1 MNEKELREK
10 RDKIVEQMQAITDN
24 ATNVEKRTLTTEE
37 QQKFASLKKEV
48 EDIDAT
54 LDAMEQSR
62 TLLPPIKTPEKKEPV
77 EDIEIRTFANIIRN
91 RADANITKANN
102 GAVIPKTI
110 AKKIIDV
117 AKDRSPLFRDAEK
130 YNIRGTVSIPY
141 VDTTN
146 DNITVAYATEFT
158 ELEAKDTKLLTVDLT
173 GFLAGAL
180 CKVSRSLL
188 NSTDLD
194 LTSFVVNKMGEALAD
209 FLDMQIIQGDS
220 AHITGLSTA
229 TQVIT
234 AKAATA
240 ITADELITLKNKL
253 KSVFQAGAY
262 WVMAPDTLTAI
273 QQLKDGNGR
282 YLFNNEIKDRFSGT
296 ILGKPVYTSDQC
308 PGMEADK
315 NAIFYI
321 SPKQALAA
329 KVVEDS
335 VQILNEKYATQHAIG
350 VVEWAEVDC
359 KIQNQQAVAVLKMAA
374 SA

>member
-10 RDKIVEQMQAITDN
+10 RDQIVEQMQAITDN

-37 QQKFASLKKEV
+37 QQKFADLKKEV

-54 LDAMEQSR
+54 LEAMEQSR
-62 TLLPPIKTPEKKEPV
+62 TLLPPVKTPEKKEPV

-91 RADANITKANN
+91 RVDANITKTAN
-102 GAVIPKTI
+102 GAVIPTTI

-117 AKDRSPLFRDAEK
+117 AKDRSPLFKDAEK

-141 VDTTN
+141 VDTDN

-158 ELEAKDTKLLTVDLT
+158 ELEAKDTKLLTVDLK

-194 LTSFVVNKMGEALAD
+194 LTAFVVNKMGAALAD
-209 FLDMQIIQGDS
+209 FLDKQIIQGDS
-220 AHITGLSTA
+220 THITGLSTA
-229 TQVIT
+229 TQIVT

-262 WVMAPDTLTAI
+262 WVMAPNTLTAV
-273 QQLKDGNGR
+273 QQLKDENGR
-282 YLFNNEIKDRFSGT
+282 YLFNDEIKNGFSGT

-308 PGMEADK
+308 PGMAATK
-315 NAIFYI
+315 TAIFYI

-329 KVVEDS
+329 KIVEDS

-374 SA
+374 S

>member
-10 RDKIVEQMQAITDN
+10 RDQIVEQMQAITDN

-37 QQKFASLKKEV
+37 QQKFAGLKKEV

-54 LDAMEQSR
+54 LEAMEQSR
-62 TLLPPIKTPEKKEPV
+62 TLLPPVKTPEKKEPV

-91 RADANITKANN
+91 RVDANITKTAN
-102 GAVIPKTI
+102 GAVIPTTI

-117 AKDRSPLFRDAEK
+117 AKDRSPLFKDAEK

-141 VDTTN
+141 VDTDN

-158 ELEAKDTKLLTVDLT
+158 ELEAKDTKLLTVDLK

-194 LTSFVVNKMGEALAD
+194 LTTFVVNKMGAALAD
-209 FLDMQIIQGDS
+209 FLDKQIIQGDS
-220 AHITGLSTA
+220 THITGLSTA
-229 TQVIT
+229 TQIVT

-262 WVMAPDTLTAI
+262 WVMAPDTLTAV
-273 QQLKDGNGR
+273 QQLKDENGR
-282 YLFNNEIKDRFSGT
+282 YLFNDEIKNGFSGT
-296 ILGKPVYTSDQC
+296 ILGKSVYTSDQC
-308 PGMEADK
+308 PGMAATK
-315 NAIFYI
+315 TAIFYI

-329 KVVEDS
+329 KIVEDS

-374 SA
+374 S

>member
-10 RDKIVEQMQAITDN
+10 RDQIVEQMQAITDN

-37 QQKFASLKKEV
+37 QQKFAGLKKEV

-54 LDAMEQSR
+54 LEAMEQSR
-62 TLLPPIKTPEKKEPV
+62 TLLPPVKTPEKKEPV

-91 RADANITKANN
+91 RVDANITKTAN
-102 GAVIPKTI
+102 GAVIPTTI

-117 AKDRSPLFRDAEK
+117 AKDRSPLFKDAEK

-141 VDTTN
+141 VDTDN

-158 ELEAKDTKLLTVDLT
+158 ELEAKDTKLLTVDLK

-194 LTSFVVNKMGEALAD
+194 LTTFVVNKMGAALAD
-209 FLDMQIIQGDS
+209 FLDKQIIQGDS
-220 AHITGLSTA
+220 THITGLSTA
-229 TQVIT
+229 TQIVT

-262 WVMAPDTLTAI
+262 WVMAPDTLTAV
-273 QQLKDGNGR
+273 QQLKDENGR
-282 YLFNNEIKDRFSGT
+282 YLFNDEIKNGFSGT

-308 PGMEADK
+308 PGMAATK
-315 NAIFYI
+315 TAIFYI
-321 SPKQALAA
+321 SPKQALSA
-329 KVVEDS
+329 KIVEDS

-374 SA
+374 S

>member
-10 RDKIVEQMQAITDN
+10 RDQIVEQMQAITDN

-37 QQKFASLKKEV
+37 QQKFADLKKEV

-54 LDAMEQSR
+54 LEAMEQSR
-62 TLLPPIKTPEKKEPV
+62 TLLPQTKTPEKKEPV

-91 RADANITKANN
+91 RVDANITKTAN
-102 GAVIPKTI
+102 GAVIPTTI

-117 AKDRSPLFRDAEK
+117 AKDRSPLFKDAEK

-141 VDTTN
+141 VDTDN

-158 ELEAKDTKLLTVDLT
+158 ELEAKDTKLLTADLK
-173 GFLAGAL
+173 GFLVGAL

-194 LTSFVVNKMGEALAD
+194 LTTFVVNKMGAALAD
-209 FLDMQIIQGDS
+209 FMDKQIIQGDS
-220 AHITGLSTA
+220 THITGLSTA
-229 TQVIT
+229 TQIVT

-262 WVMAPDTLTAI
+262 WVMAPDTLTAV
-273 QQLKDGNGR
+273 QKLKDENGR
-282 YLFNNEIKDRFSGT
+282 YLFNDEIKNGFSGT

-308 PGMEADK
+308 PGMAATK
-315 NAIFYI
+315 TAIFYI

-329 KVVEDS
+329 KIVEDS

-374 SA
+374 S

>member
-1 MNEKELREK
+1 M
-10 RDKIVEQMQAITDN
+10 
-24 ATNVEKRTLTTEE
+24 
-37 QQKFASLKKEV
+37 
-48 EDIDAT
+48 
-54 LDAMEQSR
+54 
-62 TLLPPIKTPEKKEPV
+62 KTPEKKEPV

-91 RADANITKANN
+91 RVDANITKTAN
-102 GAVIPKTI
+102 GAVIPTTI

-117 AKDRSPLFRDAEK
+117 AKDRSPLFKDAEK

-141 VDTTN
+141 VDTDN

-158 ELEAKDTKLLTVDLT
+158 ELEAKDTKLLTVDLK

-194 LTSFVVNKMGEALAD
+194 LTTFVVNKMGAALAD
-209 FLDMQIIQGDS
+209 FLDKQIIQGDS
-220 AHITGLSTA
+220 THITGLSTA
-229 TQVIT
+229 TQIVT

-262 WVMAPDTLTAI
+262 WVMAPDTLTAV
-273 QQLKDGNGR
+273 QQLKDENGR
-282 YLFNNEIKDRFSGT
+282 YLFNDEIKNGFSGT

-308 PGMEADK
+308 PGMAATK
-315 NAIFYI
+315 TAIFYI

-329 KVVEDS
+329 KIVEDS

-374 SA
+374 S

>member
-10 RDKIVEQMQAITDN
+10 RDQIVEQMQAITDN

-37 QQKFASLKKEV
+37 QQKFADLKKEV

-54 LDAMEQSR
+54 LEAMEQSR
-62 TLLPPIKTPEKKEPV
+62 TLLPPVKTPEKKEPV

-91 RADANITKANN
+91 RVDANITKTAN
-102 GAVIPKTI
+102 GAVIPTTI

-117 AKDRSPLFRDAEK
+117 AKDRSPLFKDAEK

-141 VDTTN
+141 VDTDN

-158 ELEAKDTKLLTVDLT
+158 ELEAKDTKLLTVDLK

-194 LTSFVVNKMGEALAD
+194 LTAFVVNKMGAALAD
-209 FLDMQIIQGDS
+209 FLDKQIIQGDS
-220 AHITGLSTA
+220 THITGLSTA
-229 TQVIT
+229 TQIVT

-240 ITADELITLKNKL
+240 ITADDLITLKNKL

-262 WVMAPDTLTAI
+262 WVMAPDTLTAV
-273 QQLKDGNGR
+273 QQLKDENGR
-282 YLFNNEIKDRFSGT
+282 YLFNNEIKNGFSGT

-308 PGMEADK
+308 PGMAATK
-315 NAIFYI
+315 TAIFYI

-329 KVVEDS
+329 KIVEDS

-374 SA
+374 S

>member
-10 RDKIVEQMQAITDN
+10 RDQIVEQMQAITDN

-37 QQKFASLKKEV
+37 QQKFADLKKEV

-54 LDAMEQSR
+54 LEAMEQSR
-62 TLLPPIKTPEKKEPV
+62 TLLPPVRTPEKKEPV

-91 RADANITKANN
+91 RVDANITKTAN
-102 GAVIPKTI
+102 GAVIPTTI

-117 AKDRSPLFRDAEK
+117 AKDRSPLFKDAEK

-141 VDTTN
+141 VDTDN

-158 ELEAKDTKLLTVDLT
+158 ELEAKDTKLLTVDLK

-194 LTSFVVNKMGEALAD
+194 LTAFVVNKMGAALAD
-209 FLDMQIIQGDS
+209 FLDKQIIQGDS
-220 AHITGLSTA
+220 THITGLSTA
-229 TQVIT
+229 TQIVT

-262 WVMAPDTLTAI
+262 WVMAPDTLTAV
-273 QQLKDGNGR
+273 QQLKDENGR
-282 YLFNNEIKDRFSGT
+282 YLFNDEIKNGFSGT

-308 PGMEADK
+308 PGMAATK
-315 NAIFYI
+315 TAIIYI

-329 KVVEDS
+329 KIVEDS

-374 SA
+374 S

>member
-10 RDKIVEQMQAITDN
+10 RDQIVEQMQAITDN
-24 ATNVEKRTLTTEE
+24 ATNVEKRNLTTEE
-37 QQKFASLKKEV
+37 QQKFAGLKKEV

-54 LDAMEQSR
+54 LEAMEQSR
-62 TLLPPIKTPEKKEPV
+62 TLLPPVKTPEKKEPV

-91 RADANITKANN
+91 RVDANITKTAN
-102 GAVIPKTI
+102 GAVIPTTI

-117 AKDRSPLFRDAEK
+117 AKDRSPLFKDAEK

-141 VDTTN
+141 VDTDN

-158 ELEAKDTKLLTVDLT
+158 ELEAKDTKLLTVDLK

-194 LTSFVVNKMGEALAD
+194 LTTFVVNKMGAALAD
-209 FLDMQIIQGDS
+209 FLDKQIIQGDS
-220 AHITGLSTA
+220 THITGLSTA
-229 TQVIT
+229 TQIVT

-262 WVMAPDTLTAI
+262 WVMAPDTLTAV
-273 QQLKDGNGR
+273 QQLKDENGR
-282 YLFNNEIKDRFSGT
+282 YLFNDEIKNGFSGT

-308 PGMEADK
+308 PGMAATK
-315 NAIFYI
+315 TAIFYI

-329 KVVEDS
+329 KIVEDS

-374 SA
+374 S

>member
-10 RDKIVEQMQAITDN
+10 RDQIVEQMQAITDN

-37 QQKFASLKKEV
+37 QQKFSGLKKEV

-54 LDAMEQSR
+54 LEAMEQSR
-62 TLLPPIKTPEKKEPV
+62 TLLPPVKTPEKKEPV

-91 RADANITKANN
+91 RVDANITKTAN
-102 GAVIPKTI
+102 GAVIPTTI

-117 AKDRSPLFRDAEK
+117 AKDRSPLFKDAEK

-141 VDTTN
+141 VDTDN

-158 ELEAKDTKLLTVDLT
+158 ELEAKDTKLLTVDLK

-194 LTSFVVNKMGEALAD
+194 LTTFVVNKMGAALAD
-209 FLDMQIIQGDS
+209 FLDKQIIQGDS
-220 AHITGLSTA
+220 THITGLSTA
-229 TQVIT
+229 TQIVT

-262 WVMAPDTLTAI
+262 WVMAPDTLTAV
-273 QQLKDGNGR
+273 QQLKDENGR
-282 YLFNNEIKDRFSGT
+282 YLFNDEIKNGFSGT

-308 PGMEADK
+308 PGMAATK
-315 NAIFYI
+315 TAIFYI

-329 KVVEDS
+329 KIVEDS

-374 SA
+374 S

>member
-10 RDKIVEQMQAITDN
+10 RDQIVEQMQAITDN

-37 QQKFASLKKEV
+37 QQKFAGLKKEV

-54 LDAMEQSR
+54 LEAMEQSR
-62 TLLPPIKTPEKKEPV
+62 TLLPPVKTPEKKEPV

-91 RADANITKANN
+91 RVDANITKTAN
-102 GAVIPKTI
+102 GAVIPTTI

-117 AKDRSPLFRDAEK
+117 AKDRSPLFKDAEK

-141 VDTTN
+141 VDTDN

-158 ELEAKDTKLLTVDLT
+158 ELEAKDTKLLTVDLK

-188 NSTDLD
+188 NSTDHD
-194 LTSFVVNKMGEALAD
+194 LTTFVVNKMGAALAD
-209 FLDMQIIQGDS
+209 FLDKQIIQGDS
-220 AHITGLSTA
+220 THITGLSTA
-229 TQVIT
+229 TQIVT

-262 WVMAPDTLTAI
+262 WVMAPDTLTAV
-273 QQLKDGNGR
+273 QQLKDENGR
-282 YLFNNEIKDRFSGT
+282 YLFNDEIKNGFSGT

-308 PGMEADK
+308 PGMAATK
-315 NAIFYI
+315 TAIFYI

-329 KVVEDS
+329 KIVEDS

-374 SA
+374 S

>member
-10 RDKIVEQMQAITDN
+10 RDQIVDQIQAITDN

-37 QQKFASLKKEV
+37 QQKFSDLKKEV

-54 LDAMEQSR
+54 LEAMEQSR
-62 TLLPPIKTPEKKEPV
+62 TLLPPVRTPEKKEPV

-91 RADANITKANN
+91 RVDANITKTAN
-102 GAVIPKTI
+102 GAVIPTTI

-117 AKDRSPLFRDAEK
+117 AKDRSPLFKDAEK

-141 VDTTN
+141 VDTDN

-158 ELEAKDTKLLTVDLT
+158 ELEAKDTKLLTVDLK

-194 LTSFVVNKMGEALAD
+194 LTTFVVNKMGAALAD
-209 FLDMQIIQGDS
+209 FLDKQIIQGDS
-220 AHITGLSTA
+220 THITGLSTA
-229 TQVIT
+229 TQIVT

-262 WVMAPDTLTAI
+262 WVMAPDTLTAV
-273 QQLKDGNGR
+273 QQLKDENGR
-282 YLFNNEIKDRFSGT
+282 YLFNDEIKNGFSGT

-308 PGMEADK
+308 PGMAATK
-315 NAIFYI
+315 TAIFYI

-329 KVVEDS
+329 KIVEDS

-374 SA
+374 S

>member
-37 QQKFASLKKEV
+37 QQKFSDLKKEI

-54 LDAMEQSR
+54 LEAMEQSR
-62 TLLPPIKTPEKKEPV
+62 TLLPPTKTPEKKEPV

-91 RADANITKANN
+91 RVDANITKTAN

-110 AKKIIDV
+110 AKKIIDI
-117 AKDRSPLFRDAEK
+117 AKDRSPLFKDAEK

-141 VDTTN
+141 VDTEN
-146 DNITVAYATEFT
+146 DNITVAYAAEFT

-194 LTSFVVNKMGEALAD
+194 LTTFVVNKMGAALAD
-209 FLDMQIIQGDS
+209 FLDKQIIQGDS
-220 AHITGLSTA
+220 THITGLSTA
-229 TQVIT
+229 TQIVT

-262 WVMAPDTLTAI
+262 WVMAPDTLTAV
-273 QQLKDGNGR
+273 QQLKDENGR
-282 YLFNNEIKDRFSGT
+282 YLFNDEIKNGFSGT

-308 PGMEADK
+308 PGMAATK
-315 NAIFYI
+315 TAIFYI

-329 KVVEDS
+329 KIVEDS

-374 SA
+374 S

>member
-10 RDKIVEQMQAITDN
+10 RDQIVEQMQAITDN

-37 QQKFASLKKEV
+37 QQKFAGLKKEV

-54 LDAMEQSR
+54 LEAMEQSR
-62 TLLPPIKTPEKKEPV
+62 TLLPPVKTPEKKEPV

-91 RADANITKANN
+91 RVDANITKTAN
-102 GAVIPKTI
+102 GAVIPTTI

-117 AKDRSPLFRDAEK
+117 AKDRSPLFKDAEK

-141 VDTTN
+141 VDTDN

-158 ELEAKDTKLLTVDLT
+158 ELEAKDTKLLTVDLK

-194 LTSFVVNKMGEALAD
+194 LTAFVVNKMGAALAD
-209 FLDMQIIQGDS
+209 FLDKQIIQGDS
-220 AHITGLSTA
+220 THITGLSTA
-229 TQVIT
+229 TQIVT

-240 ITADELITLKNKL
+240 ITADDLITLKNKL

-262 WVMAPDTLTAI
+262 WVMAPDTLTAV
-273 QQLKDGNGR
+273 QQLKDENGR
-282 YLFNNEIKDRFSGT
+282 YLFNDEIKNGFSGT

-308 PGMEADK
+308 PGMAATK
-315 NAIFYI
+315 TAIFYI

-329 KVVEDS
+329 KIVEDS

-374 SA
+374 S

>member
-10 RDKIVEQMQAITDN
+10 RDQIVEQMQAITDN

-37 QQKFASLKKEV
+37 QQKFADLKKEV

-54 LDAMEQSR
+54 LEAMEQSR
-62 TLLPPIKTPEKKEPV
+62 TLLPPIRTPEKKEPV

-91 RADANITKANN
+91 RVDANITKTAN
-102 GAVIPKTI
+102 GAVIPTTI
-110 AKKIIDV
+110 AKKIIDI
-117 AKDRSPLFRDAEK
+117 AKDRSPLFKDAEK

-141 VDTTN
+141 VDTDN

-158 ELEAKDTKLLTVDLT
+158 ELEAKDTKLLTVDLK

-194 LTSFVVNKMGEALAD
+194 LTTFVVNKMGAALAD
-209 FLDMQIIQGDS
+209 FLDKQIIQGDS
-220 AHITGLSTA
+220 THITGLSTA
-229 TQVIT
+229 TQIVT

-262 WVMAPDTLTAI
+262 WVMAPDTLTAV
-273 QQLKDGNGR
+273 QQLKDENGR
-282 YLFNNEIKDRFSGT
+282 YLFNDEIKNGFSGT

-308 PGMEADK
+308 PGMAATK
-315 NAIFYI
+315 TAIFYI

-329 KVVEDS
+329 KIVEDS

-374 SA
+374 S

>member
-10 RDKIVEQMQAITDN
+10 RNQIVEQMQAITDN

-37 QQKFASLKKEV
+37 QQKFADLKKEV

-54 LDAMEQSR
+54 LEAMEQSR
-62 TLLPPIKTPEKKEPV
+62 TLLPPEKTPEKKEPV

-91 RADANITKANN
+91 RVDANITKTAN
-102 GAVIPKTI
+102 GAVIPTTI

-117 AKDRSPLFRDAEK
+117 AKDRSPLFKDAEK

-141 VDTTN
+141 VDTDN

-158 ELEAKDTKLLTVDLT
+158 ELEAKDTKLLTVDLK

-194 LTSFVVNKMGEALAD
+194 LTTFVVNKMGAALAD
-209 FLDMQIIQGDS
+209 FLDKQIIQGDS
-220 AHITGLSTA
+220 THITGLSTA
-229 TQVIT
+229 TQIVT

-262 WVMAPDTLTAI
+262 WVMAPDTLTAV
-273 QQLKDGNGR
+273 QQLKDENGR
-282 YLFNNEIKDRFSGT
+282 YLFNDEIKNGFSGT

-308 PGMEADK
+308 PGMAATK
-315 NAIFYI
+315 TAIIYI

-329 KVVEDS
+329 KIVEDS

-374 SA
+374 S

>member
-10 RDKIVEQMQAITDN
+10 RDQIVEQMQAITDN

-37 QQKFASLKKEV
+37 QQKFAGLKKEV

-54 LDAMEQSR
+54 LEAMEQSR
-62 TLLPPIKTPEKKEPV
+62 TLLPPVKTPEKKEPV

-91 RADANITKANN
+91 RVDANITKTAN
-102 GAVIPKTI
+102 GAVIPTTI

-117 AKDRSPLFRDAEK
+117 AKDRSPLFKDAEK

-141 VDTTN
+141 VDTDN

-158 ELEAKDTKLLTVDLT
+158 ELEAKDTKLLTVDLK

-194 LTSFVVNKMGEALAD
+194 LTTFVVNKMGAALAD
-209 FLDMQIIQGDS
+209 FLDKQIIQGDS
-220 AHITGLSTA
+220 THITGLSTA
-229 TQVIT
+229 TQIVT

-262 WVMAPDTLTAI
+262 WVMAPDTLTAV
-273 QQLKDGNGR
+273 QQLKDENGR
-282 YLFNNEIKDRFSGT
+282 YLFNDEIKNGFSGT

-308 PGMEADK
+308 PGMAATK
-315 NAIFYI
+315 TAIFYI

-329 KVVEDS
+329 KIVEDS

-350 VVEWAEVDC
+350 VIEWAEVDC

-374 SA
+374 S

>member
-10 RDKIVEQMQAITDN
+10 RDQIVEQMQAITDN

-37 QQKFASLKKEV
+37 QQKFAGLKKEV

-54 LDAMEQSR
+54 LEAMEQSR
-62 TLLPPIKTPEKKEPV
+62 TLLPPVKTPEKKEPV

-91 RADANITKANN
+91 RVDANITKTAN
-102 GAVIPKTI
+102 GAVIPTTI

-117 AKDRSPLFRDAEK
+117 AKDRSPLFKDAEK

-141 VDTTN
+141 VDTDN

-158 ELEAKDTKLLTVDLT
+158 ELEAKDTKLLTVDLK

-194 LTSFVVNKMGEALAD
+194 LTTFAVNKMGAALAD
-209 FLDMQIIQGDS
+209 FLDKQIIQGDS
-220 AHITGLSTA
+220 THITGLSTA
-229 TQVIT
+229 TQIVT

-262 WVMAPDTLTAI
+262 WVMAPDTLTAV
-273 QQLKDGNGR
+273 QQLKDENGR
-282 YLFNNEIKDRFSGT
+282 YLFNDEIKNGFSGT

-308 PGMEADK
+308 PGMAATK
-315 NAIFYI
+315 TAIFYI

-329 KVVEDS
+329 KIVEDS

-374 SA
+374 S

>member
-10 RDKIVEQMQAITDN
+10 RDQIVEQMQAITDN

-37 QQKFASLKKEV
+37 QQKFAGLKKEV

-54 LDAMEQSR
+54 LEAMEQSR
-62 TLLPPIKTPEKKEPV
+62 TLLPPVKTPEKKEPV

-91 RADANITKANN
+91 RVDANITKTAN
-102 GAVIPKTI
+102 GAVIPTTI

-117 AKDRSPLFRDAEK
+117 AKDRSPLFKDAEK

-141 VDTTN
+141 VDTDN

-158 ELEAKDTKLLTVDLT
+158 ELEAKDTKLLTVDLK

-194 LTSFVVNKMGEALAD
+194 LTTFVVNKMGAALAD
-209 FLDMQIIQGDS
+209 FLDKQIIQGDS
-220 AHITGLSTA
+220 THITGLSTA
-229 TQVIT
+229 TQIVT

-262 WVMAPDTLTAI
+262 WVMAPDTLTAV
-273 QQLKDGNGR
+273 QQLKDENGR
-282 YLFNNEIKDRFSGT
+282 YLFNDEIKNGFSGT

-308 PGMEADK
+308 PGMAATK
-315 NAIFYI
+315 TAIFYI

-329 KVVEDS
+329 KIVEDS
-335 VQILNEKYATQHAIG
+335 VQILNEKYATQHSIG

-374 SA
+374 S

>member
-10 RDKIVEQMQAITDN
+10 RDQIVEQMQAITDN
-24 ATNVEKRTLTTEE
+24 ATNVEKRTLTAEE
-37 QQKFASLKKEV
+37 QQKFAGLKKEV

-54 LDAMEQSR
+54 LEAMEQSR
-62 TLLPPIKTPEKKEPV
+62 TLLPPVKTPEKKEPV

-91 RADANITKANN
+91 RVDANITKTAN
-102 GAVIPKTI
+102 GAVIPTTI

-117 AKDRSPLFRDAEK
+117 AKDRSPLFKDAEK

-141 VDTTN
+141 VDTDN

-158 ELEAKDTKLLTVDLT
+158 ELEAKDTKLLTVDLK

-194 LTSFVVNKMGEALAD
+194 LTTFVVNKMGAALAD
-209 FLDMQIIQGDS
+209 FLDKQIIQGDS
-220 AHITGLSTA
+220 THITGLSTA
-229 TQVIT
+229 TQIVT

-262 WVMAPDTLTAI
+262 WVMAPDTLTAV
-273 QQLKDGNGR
+273 QQLKDENGR
-282 YLFNNEIKDRFSGT
+282 YLFNDEIKNGFSGT

-308 PGMEADK
+308 PGMAATK
-315 NAIFYI
+315 TAIFYI

-329 KVVEDS
+329 KIVEDS

-374 SA
+374 S

>member
-1 MNEKELREK
+1 MNEKELIEK

>member
-10 RDKIVEQMQAITDN
+10 RDQIVEQMQAITDN

-37 QQKFASLKKEV
+37 QQKFAGLKKEV

-54 LDAMEQSR
+54 LEAMEQSR
-62 TLLPPIKTPEKKEPV
+62 TLLPPVKTPEKKESV

-91 RADANITKANN
+91 RVDANITKTAN
-102 GAVIPKTI
+102 GAVIPTTI

-117 AKDRSPLFRDAEK
+117 AKDRSPLFKDAEK

-141 VDTTN
+141 VDTDN

-158 ELEAKDTKLLTVDLT
+158 ELEAKDTKLLTVDLK

-194 LTSFVVNKMGEALAD
+194 LTTFVVNKMGAALAD
-209 FLDMQIIQGDS
+209 FLDKQIIQGDS
-220 AHITGLSTA
+220 THITGLSTA
-229 TQVIT
+229 TQIVT

-262 WVMAPDTLTAI
+262 WVMAPDTLTAV
-273 QQLKDGNGR
+273 QQLKDENGR
-282 YLFNNEIKDRFSGT
+282 YLFNDEIKNGFSGT

-308 PGMEADK
+308 PGMAATK
-315 NAIFYI
+315 TAIFYI

-329 KVVEDS
+329 KIVEDS

-374 SA
+374 S

>member
-10 RDKIVEQMQAITDN
+10 RDQIVEQMQAITDN

-37 QQKFASLKKEV
+37 QQKFAGLKKEV

-54 LDAMEQSR
+54 LEAMEQSR
-62 TLLPPIKTPEKKEPV
+62 TLLPPVKTPEKKEPV

-91 RADANITKANN
+91 RVDANITKTAN
-102 GAVIPKTI
+102 GAVIPTTI

-117 AKDRSPLFRDAEK
+117 AKDRSPLFKDAEK

-141 VDTTN
+141 VDTDN

-158 ELEAKDTKLLTVDLT
+158 ELEAKDTKLLTVDLK

-194 LTSFVVNKMGEALAD
+194 LTTFVVNKMGAALAD
-209 FLDMQIIQGDS
+209 FLDKQIIQGDS
-220 AHITGLSTA
+220 THITGLSTA
-229 TQVIT
+229 TQIVT

-262 WVMAPDTLTAI
+262 WVMAPDTLTAV
-273 QQLKDGNGR
+273 QQLKDENGR
-282 YLFNNEIKDRFSGT
+282 YLFNDEIKNGFSGT

-308 PGMEADK
+308 PGMAATK
-315 NAIFYI
+315 TAIFYI

-329 KVVEDS
+329 KIVEDS

-374 SA
+374 S

>member
-10 RDKIVEQMQAITDN
+10 RDQIVEQMQAITDN

-37 QQKFASLKKEV
+37 QQKFAGLKKEV

-54 LDAMEQSR
+54 LEAMEQSR
-62 TLLPPIKTPEKKEPV
+62 TLLPPVKTPEKKEPV

-91 RADANITKANN
+91 RVDANITKTAN
-102 GAVIPKTI
+102 GAVIPTTI

-117 AKDRSPLFRDAEK
+117 AKDRSPLFKDAEK

-141 VDTTN
+141 VDTDN

-158 ELEAKDTKLLTVDLT
+158 ELEAKDTKLLTVDLK

-194 LTSFVVNKMGEALAD
+194 LTTFVVNKMGAVLAD
-209 FLDMQIIQGDS
+209 FLDKQIIQGDS
-220 AHITGLSTA
+220 THITGLSTA
-229 TQVIT
+229 TQIVT

-262 WVMAPDTLTAI
+262 WVMAPDTLTAV
-273 QQLKDGNGR
+273 QQLKDENGR
-282 YLFNNEIKDRFSGT
+282 YLFNDEIKNGFSGT

-308 PGMEADK
+308 PGMAATK
-315 NAIFYI
+315 TAIFYI

-329 KVVEDS
+329 KIVEDS

-374 SA
+374 S

>member
-10 RDKIVEQMQAITDN
+10 RDQIVEQMQAITDN

-37 QQKFASLKKEV
+37 QQKFADLKKEV

-54 LDAMEQSR
+54 LEAMEQSR
-62 TLLPPIKTPEKKEPV
+62 TLLPPIRTPEKKEPV

-91 RADANITKANN
+91 RVDANITKTAN
-102 GAVIPKTI
+102 GAVIPTTI

-117 AKDRSPLFRDAEK
+117 AKDRSPLFKDAEK

-141 VDTTN
+141 VDTDN

-158 ELEAKDTKLLTVDLT
+158 ELEAKDTKLLTVDLK

-194 LTSFVVNKMGEALAD
+194 LTTFVVNKMGAALAD
-209 FLDMQIIQGDS
+209 FLDKQIIQGDS
-220 AHITGLSTA
+220 THITGLSTA
-229 TQVIT
+229 TQIVT

-262 WVMAPDTLTAI
+262 WVMAPDTLTAV
-273 QQLKDGNGR
+273 QQLKDENGR
-282 YLFNNEIKDRFSGT
+282 YLFNDEIKNGFSGT

-308 PGMEADK
+308 PGMAATK
-315 NAIFYI
+315 TAIFYI

-329 KVVEDS
+329 KIVEDS

-374 SA
+374 S

>member
-10 RDKIVEQMQAITDN
+10 RDQIVEQMQAITDN

-37 QQKFASLKKEV
+37 QQKFSDLKKEV

-54 LDAMEQSR
+54 LEAMEQSR
-62 TLLPPIKTPEKKEPV
+62 TLLPPVRTPEKKEPV

-91 RADANITKANN
+91 RVDANITKTAN
-102 GAVIPKTI
+102 GAVIPTTI

-117 AKDRSPLFRDAEK
+117 AKDRSPLFKDAEK

-141 VDTTN
+141 VDTDN

-158 ELEAKDTKLLTVDLT
+158 ELEAKDTKLLTVDLK
-173 GFLAGAL
+173 GFLAGTL

-194 LTSFVVNKMGEALAD
+194 LTTFVVNKMGAALAD
-209 FLDMQIIQGDS
+209 FLDKQIIQGDS
-220 AHITGLSTA
+220 THITGLSTA
-229 TQVIT
+229 TQIVT

-262 WVMAPDTLTAI
+262 WVMAPDTLTAV
-273 QQLKDGNGR
+273 QQLKDENGR
-282 YLFNNEIKDRFSGT
+282 YLFNDEIKNGFSGT

-308 PGMEADK
+308 PGMAATK
-315 NAIFYI
+315 TAIFYI

-329 KVVEDS
+329 KIVEDS

-374 SA
+374 S

>member
-10 RDKIVEQMQAITDN
+10 RDQIVEQMQEITDN

-37 QQKFASLKKEV
+37 QQKFADLKKEV

-54 LDAMEQSR
+54 LEAMEQSR
-62 TLLPPIKTPEKKEPV
+62 TLLPPVRTPEKKEPV

-91 RADANITKANN
+91 RVDANITKTAN
-102 GAVIPKTI
+102 GAVIPTTI

-117 AKDRSPLFRDAEK
+117 AKDRSPLFKDAEK

-141 VDTTN
+141 VDTDN

-158 ELEAKDTKLLTVDLT
+158 ELEAKDTKLLTVDLK

-194 LTSFVVNKMGEALAD
+194 LTTFVVNKMGAALAD
-209 FLDMQIIQGDS
+209 FLDKQIIQGDS
-220 AHITGLSTA
+220 THITGLSTA
-229 TQVIT
+229 TQIVT

-262 WVMAPDTLTAI
+262 WVMAPDTLTAV
-273 QQLKDGNGR
+273 QQLKDENGR
-282 YLFNNEIKDRFSGT
+282 YLFNDEIKNGFSGT

-308 PGMEADK
+308 PGMAATK
-315 NAIFYI
+315 TAIFYI

-329 KVVEDS
+329 KIVEDS

-374 SA
+374 S

>member
-10 RDKIVEQMQAITDN
+10 RDQIVEQMQAITDN

-37 QQKFASLKKEV
+37 QQKFADLKKEV

-54 LDAMEQSR
+54 LEAMEQSR
-62 TLLPPIKTPEKKEPV
+62 TLLPPIRTPEKKEPV

-91 RADANITKANN
+91 RVDANITKTAN
-102 GAVIPKTI
+102 GAVIPTTI

-117 AKDRSPLFRDAEK
+117 AKDRSPLFKDAEK

-141 VDTTN
+141 VDTDN

-158 ELEAKDTKLLTVDLT
+158 ELEAKDTKLLTVDLK

-194 LTSFVVNKMGEALAD
+194 LTTFVVNKMGAALAD
-209 FLDMQIIQGDS
+209 FLDKQIIQGDS
-220 AHITGLSTA
+220 THITGLSTA
-229 TQVIT
+229 TQIVT

-262 WVMAPDTLTAI
+262 WVMAPDTLTAV
-273 QQLKDGNGR
+273 QQLKDENGR
-282 YLFNNEIKDRFSGT
+282 YLFNDEIKNGFSGT
-296 ILGKPVYTSDQC
+296 ILGKQVYTSDQC
-308 PGMEADK
+308 PGMAATK
-315 NAIFYI
+315 TAIFYI

-329 KVVEDS
+329 KIVEDS

-374 SA
+374 S

>member
-10 RDKIVEQMQAITDN
+10 RDQIVEQMQAITDN

-37 QQKFASLKKEV
+37 QQKFAGLKKEV

-54 LDAMEQSR
+54 LEAMEQSR
-62 TLLPPIKTPEKKEPV
+62 TLLPPVKTPEKKEPV

-91 RADANITKANN
+91 RVDANITKTAN
-102 GAVIPKTI
+102 GAVIPTTI

-117 AKDRSPLFRDAEK
+117 AKDRSPLFKDAEK

-141 VDTTN
+141 VDTDN

-158 ELEAKDTKLLTVDLT
+158 ELEAKDTKLLTVDLK

-194 LTSFVVNKMGEALAD
+194 LTTFVVNKMGAALAD
-209 FLDMQIIQGDS
+209 FLDKQIIQGDS
-220 AHITGLSTA
+220 THITGLSTA
-229 TQVIT
+229 TQIVT

-262 WVMAPDTLTAI
+262 WVMAPDTLTAV
-273 QQLKDGNGR
+273 QQLKDENGR
-282 YLFNNEIKDRFSGT
+282 YLFNDEIKNGFSGT

-308 PGMEADK
+308 PGMAATK
-315 NAIFYI
+315 TAIFYI

-329 KVVEDS
+329 KIVEDS

-359 KIQNQQAVAVLKMAA
+359 KIQNQQAVTVLKMAA
-374 SA
+374 S

>member
-10 RDKIVEQMQAITDN
+10 RDQIVEQMQAITDN

-37 QQKFASLKKEV
+37 QQKFADLKKEV

-54 LDAMEQSR
+54 LEAMEQSR
-62 TLLPPIKTPEKKEPV
+62 TLLPPEKTPENKEPV

-91 RADANITKANN
+91 RVDANITKTAN

-141 VDTTN
+141 VDTDN

-158 ELEAKDTKLLTVDLT
+158 ELEAKDTKLLTVDLN

-188 NSTDLD
+188 NSADLD
-194 LTSFVVNKMGEALAD
+194 LTTFVVNKMGAALAD
-209 FLDMQIIQGDS
+209 FLDKQIIQGDTT
-220 AHITGLSTA
+220 HITGLSTA
-229 TQVIT
+229 TQIVP

-262 WVMAPDTLTAI
+262 WVMAPDTLTAV
-273 QQLKDGNGR
+273 QQLKDENGR
-282 YLFNNEIKDRFSGT
+282 YLFNDEIKNGFSGT

-308 PGMEADK
+308 PGMAATK
-315 NAIFYI
+315 TAIFYI

-329 KVVEDS
+329 KIVEDS

-374 SA
+374 S

>member
-10 RDKIVEQMQAITDN
+10 RDQIVEQMQAITDN

-37 QQKFASLKKEV
+37 QQKFADLKKEV

-54 LDAMEQSR
+54 LEAMEQSR
-62 TLLPPIKTPEKKEPV
+62 TLLPPTKTPEKKEPV

-91 RADANITKANN
+91 RVDTNITKTAN

-141 VDTTN
+141 VDTEN

-158 ELEAKDTKLLTVDLT
+158 ELEAKDTKLLTVDLK

-194 LTSFVVNKMGEALAD
+194 LTTFVVNKMGAALAD
-209 FLDMQIIQGDS
+209 FLDKQIIQGDS
-220 AHITGLSTA
+220 THITGLSTA
-229 TQVIT
+229 TQIVT

-262 WVMAPDTLTAI
+262 WVMAPDTLTAV
-273 QQLKDGNGR
+273 QQLKDENGR
-282 YLFNNEIKDRFSGT
+282 YLFNDEIKNGFSGT

-308 PGMEADK
+308 PGMAATK
-315 NAIFYI
+315 TAIIYI

-329 KVVEDS
+329 KIVEDS

-374 SA
+374 S

>member
-10 RDKIVEQMQAITDN
+10 RDQIVEQMQAITDN

-37 QQKFASLKKEV
+37 QQKFAGLKKEV

-54 LDAMEQSR
+54 LEAMEQSR
-62 TLLPPIKTPEKKEPV
+62 TLLPPVKTPEKKEPV

-91 RADANITKANN
+91 RVDANITKTAN
-102 GAVIPKTI
+102 GAVIPTTI

-117 AKDRSPLFRDAEK
+117 AKDRSPLFKDAEK

-141 VDTTN
+141 VDTDN

-158 ELEAKDTKLLTVDLT
+158 ELEAKDTKLLTVDLK

-194 LTSFVVNKMGEALAD
+194 LTTFVVNKMGAALAD
-209 FLDMQIIQGDS
+209 FLDKQIIQGDS
-220 AHITGLSTA
+220 THITGLSTA
-229 TQVIT
+229 TQIVT

-262 WVMAPDTLTAI
+262 WVMAPDTLTAV
-273 QQLKDGNGR
+273 QQLKDENGR
-282 YLFNNEIKDRFSGT
+282 YLFNDEIKSGFSGT

-308 PGMEADK
+308 PGMAATK
-315 NAIFYI
+315 TAIFYI

-329 KVVEDS
+329 KIVEDS

-374 SA
+374 S

>member
-10 RDKIVEQMQAITDN
+10 RDQIVEQMQAITDN

-37 QQKFASLKKEV
+37 QQKFADLKKEV

-54 LDAMEQSR
+54 LEAMEQSR
-62 TLLPPIKTPEKKEPV
+62 TLLPPVKTPEKKEPV

-91 RADANITKANN
+91 RVDANITKTAN
-102 GAVIPKTI
+102 GAVIPTTI

-117 AKDRSPLFRDAEK
+117 AKDRSPLFKDAEK

-141 VDTTN
+141 VDTDN

-158 ELEAKDTKLLTVDLT
+158 ELEAKDTKLLTVDLK

-194 LTSFVVNKMGEALAD
+194 LTAFVVNKMGAALAD
-209 FLDMQIIQGDS
+209 FLDKQIIQGDS
-220 AHITGLSTA
+220 THITGLSTA
-229 TQVIT
+229 TQIVT

-240 ITADELITLKNKL
+240 ITADDLITLKNKL

-262 WVMAPDTLTAI
+262 WVMAPDTLTAV
-273 QQLKDGNGR
+273 QQLKDENGR
-282 YLFNNEIKDRFSGT
+282 YLFNDEIKNGFSGT

-308 PGMEADK
+308 PGMAATK
-315 NAIFYI
+315 TAIFYI

-329 KVVEDS
+329 KIVEDS

-374 SA
+374 S

>member
-10 RDKIVEQMQAITDN
+10 RDQIVEQMQAITDN

-37 QQKFASLKKEV
+37 QQKFADLKKEV

-54 LDAMEQSR
+54 LEAMGQSR
-62 TLLPPIKTPEKKEPV
+62 TLLPPVKTPEKKEPV

-91 RADANITKANN
+91 RVDANITKTAN
-102 GAVIPKTI
+102 GAVIPTTI

-117 AKDRSPLFRDAEK
+117 AKDRSPLFKDAEK

-141 VDTTN
+141 VDTDN
-146 DNITVAYATEFT
+146 DNIIVAYATEFT
-158 ELEAKDTKLLTVDLT
+158 ELEAKDTKLLTVDLK

-194 LTSFVVNKMGEALAD
+194 LTAFVVNKMGAALAD
-209 FLDMQIIQGDS
+209 FLDKQIIQGDS
-220 AHITGLSTA
+220 THITGLSTA
-229 TQVIT
+229 TQIVT

-240 ITADELITLKNKL
+240 ITADDLITLKNKL

-262 WVMAPDTLTAI
+262 WVMAPDTLTAV
-273 QQLKDGNGR
+273 QQLKDENGR
-282 YLFNNEIKDRFSGT
+282 YLFNDEIKNGFSGT

-308 PGMEADK
+308 PGMAATK
-315 NAIFYI
+315 TAIFYI

-329 KVVEDS
+329 KIVEDS

-374 SA
+374 S